1 MKKSFKTRARQHQV
15 KFRTDVLEADFNT
28 YTTWLADEAAKDGKN
43 FYKGFEIFN
52 VVQQR
57 KPKFYIDLYS
67 DMLRSEHIPFN
78 LFVPF
83 RHDLEFC
90 KNVFNEFLG
99 GCIKSIDKTCII
111 DNKENIKIEFA
122 PKPKENYLNDGT
134 SFDTYIEYT
143 HIDNSK
149 GLIGIEV
156 KYTEKEYP
164 LKAGSKQEQD
174 INNKNSKYYNVSNLS
189 EIYESNSFDL
199 LLSDIFRQIWRNQ
212 LLAESIRLTDNDKFK
227 YSTSI
232 IFFPKDNTHFVETSG
247 KYIDM
252 LKNKSTKFIPVT
264 YENFL
269 SACNKHCPADTNYK
283 KWLDYLEKRYIVADE
298 D

>member
-1 MKKSFKTRARQHQV
+1 MKKNFKTRARQHQV
-15 KFRTDVLEADFNT
+15 RFRTEILKEDFYT
-28 YTTWLADEAAKDGKN
+28 YITWLADKASRDGKN
-43 FYKGFEIFN
+43 FYNGFEIFN
-52 VVQQR
+52 VVRQR

-83 RHDLEFC
+83 RHNLDYC

-174 INNKNSKYYNVSNLS
+174 INNKNSRYYSVSKLS
-189 EIYESNSFDL
+189 DIYDNSLDL
-199 LLSDIFRQIWRNQ
+199 LPTDIFRQIWRNQ
-212 LLAESIRLTDNDKFK
+212 LLAESIRLTDNNKFK
-227 YSTSI
+227 HSTSMT
-232 IFFPKDNTHFVETSG
+232 FFPEDNVHFVETST
-247 KYIDM
+247 KYINM

-264 YENFL
+264 YERFF
-269 SACNKHCPADTNYK
+269 SACNKYCPMDNNFK
-283 KWLDYLEKRYIVADE
+283 EWIEYLEKRYIVTDKE
-298 D
+298 